1 MRLIDADALKEK
13 LRGNAQ
19 KDGSPFV
26 GVIVKMFCDFLD
38 QAPDAE
44 KRGEVGN
51 ATRWIPV
58 TERLPENCNE
68 DVLVT
73 VDGVWRN
80 VHFKA
85 AQELAVYSAKEGWI
99 LQMFPEWDNPP
110 VTHWMP
116 LPEPPE
122 LE

>member
-1 MRLIDADALKEK
+1 MKLIDADALKEK

-26 GVIVKMFCDFLD
+26 GVIVKTFCDFLD

-44 KRGEVGN
+44 ERGEIGG
-51 ATRWIPV
+51 APRWIPV
-58 TERLPENCNE
+58 TESLPGHHKR
-68 DVLVT
+68 VLVYVAQFTCRRVTYINTT
-73 VDGVWRN
+73 VMAYLTDIG
-80 VHFKA
+80 FICCEYE
-85 AQELAVYSAKEGWI
+85 ELICG
-99 LQMFPEWDNPP
+99 

-122 LE
+122 VK